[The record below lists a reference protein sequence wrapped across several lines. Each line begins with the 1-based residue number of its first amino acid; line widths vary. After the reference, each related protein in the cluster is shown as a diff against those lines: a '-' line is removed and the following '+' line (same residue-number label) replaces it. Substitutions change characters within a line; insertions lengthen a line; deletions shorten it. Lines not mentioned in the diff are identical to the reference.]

1 MLKCSDIFQSIQP
14 YLQEFYVD
22 VIWVLEGLFV
32 LLVAPIVTNMA
43 SQGVNTWER
52 RSEMENCYS
61 VLHLYITNLDNFHG
75 VSNISI

>member
-43 SQGVNTWER
+43 SQGVNT
-52 RSEMENCYS
+52 
-61 VLHLYITNLDNFHG
+61 
-75 VSNISI
+75 